1 MAYTL
6 ETRDQVFNMLFL
18 KIHKTIVDG
27 VLPFHPMLSTIRT
40 PTHNL
45 VKIFVP
51 FLEPLTSSNYTIKD
65 SFLFCEEVKKF
76 NSNFPMAKFDVESL
90 FTNILLHEMINL
102 SVQKLSHDKNNINGL
117 SKDSFREILTVTMTG
132 CFVLYDN
139 ECLKQHNG
147 VSTLPT

>member
-6 ETRDQVFNMLFL
+6 ETRDQVFNMFFL

-27 VLPFHPMLSTIRT
+27 VLPLHPMLSTIRT

-65 SFLFCEEVKKF
+65 SFLFCKEVKKF
-76 NSNFPMAKFDVESL
+76 NSNFTRLSL
-90 FTNILLHEMINL
+90 MLNHF
-102 SVQKLSHDKNNINGL
+102 
-117 SKDSFREILTVTMTG
+117 
-132 CFVLYDN
+132 
-139 ECLKQHNG
+139 
-147 VSTLPT
+147 LPIFSCMK